1 MSEIRWTD
9 KVYLD
14 SCGNIYN
21 FTNADIMTE
30 DIINKIKVNA
40 SLAQPMT
47 EAEQCPDSRRKTD
60 R

>member
-14 SCGNIYN
+14 SRGNIHYS
-21 FTNADIMTE
+21 TNSDAMTE

-40 SLAQPMT
+40 SLAQPIK
-47 EAEQCPDSRRKTD
+47 EAEND
-60 R
+60 